1 MYPAAFDYHAPKNVK
16 EALGLLGKLK
26 DDAKILAGGHSLI
39 PMMKLRLAQPK
50 HLIDLGKVPGLS
62 GIKADGKAL
71 VIGAMTTHWEV
82 ESSSAV
88 KSKLPVLAEVAS
100 VIGDPAVRNKGTIG
114 GSLAHADPAADW
126 PAAMIALGAEMVCEG
141 PKGKRKV
148 GVDQWFLG
156 LMATALKEREI
167 LVQVRVPLLPAGSG
181 AAYMKF
187 PHPASRFAVV
197 GACAALT
204 LDKQGVCSKAGVGVT
219 SAGTRAVRANGARY
233 ARMRRGGTGSRPPPG
248 RPPPGRAD
256 AAGALHGFAHDRG
269 YRSRRGIRPPYG
281 TPEAAPPA
289 RGQAGRALGG
299 RRPPASRRGRRRRHG
314 PRRLRGSGRAGRAR
328 GALRREPT
336 APGGTGELDRRR
348 RRGAQA
354 VDARGADRARR
365 PAEDARP
372 RRAGAAR
379 RVRPWGEANRRARL
393 QGDTGDAR
401 RLRAGSFPRAP
412 PAHRRRRRPLRGERA
427 PRARRARRLRPPHA
441 ARRRHARG
449 LREASCTMIGHA

>member
-156 LMATALKEREI
+156 LMATALKERE
-167 LVQVRVPLLPAGSG
+167 LLAQVRVPLLPAGSG

-197 GACAALT
+197 GVCAAVT
-204 LDKQGVCSKAGVGVT
+204 LDKQGVCTKAGVGVT
-219 SAGTRAVRANGARY
+219 GAGTKAVRAKGV
-233 ARMRRGGTGSRPPPG
+233 
-248 RPPPGRAD
+248 
-256 AAGALHGFAHDRG
+256 
-269 YRSRRGIRPPYG
+269 
-281 TPEAAPPA
+281 EAALVGKRLDPA
-289 RGQAGRALGG
+289 AIEAAAQKAADGVDVQADLQGSVEYKSHLCRVFAKRAIT
-299 RRPPASRRGRRRRHG
+299 
-314 PRRLRGSGRAGRAR
+314 
-328 GALRREPT
+328 E
-336 APGGTGELDRRR
+336 
-348 RRGAQA
+348 A
-354 VDARGADRARR
+354 VK
-365 PAEDARP
+365 
-372 RRAGAAR
+372 RAGA
-379 RVRPWGEANRRARL
+379 
-393 QGDTGDAR
+393 
-401 RLRAGSFPRAP
+401 
-412 PAHRRRRRPLRGERA
+412 
-427 PRARRARRLRPPHA
+427 
-441 ARRRHARG
+441 
-449 LREASCTMIGHA
+449 

>member
-219 SAGTRAVRANGARY
+219 GAGTRAVRAKGVEAALVGKRL
-233 ARMRRGGTGSRPPPG
+233 
-248 RPPPGRAD
+248 D
-256 AAGALHGFAHDRG
+256 AAT
-269 YRSRRGIRPPYG
+269 I
-281 TPEAAPPA
+281 EAAA
-289 RGQAGRALGG
+289 EKAADGVDVQADLQGSVEYKSHLCRVFAKRAIT
-299 RRPPASRRGRRRRHG
+299 
-314 PRRLRGSGRAGRAR
+314 
-328 GALRREPT
+328 E
-336 APGGTGELDRRR
+336 
-348 RRGAQA
+348 A
-354 VDARGADRARR
+354 V
-365 PAEDARP
+365 
-372 RRAGAAR
+372 RRAGA
-379 RVRPWGEANRRARL
+379 
-393 QGDTGDAR
+393 
-401 RLRAGSFPRAP
+401 
-412 PAHRRRRRPLRGERA
+412 
-427 PRARRARRLRPPHA
+427 
-441 ARRRHARG
+441 
-449 LREASCTMIGHA
+449 